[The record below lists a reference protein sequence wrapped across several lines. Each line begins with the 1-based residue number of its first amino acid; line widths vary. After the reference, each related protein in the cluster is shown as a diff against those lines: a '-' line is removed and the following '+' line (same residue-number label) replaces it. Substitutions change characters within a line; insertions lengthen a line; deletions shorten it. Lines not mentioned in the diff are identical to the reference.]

1 MRCSTSRCSTCCRP
15 GDDIHQT
22 GYSQPALFSLQYAL
36 TTLLASFGVVPDA
49 VMGHSVGEYA
59 AACAAGVFSPE
70 DGLRLIAERGRLMQ
84 ALPRDGEMAAIFT
97 DLATVERAIEAWPH
111 EVAVA
116 AVNGPASIVISGKRE
131 RIAML
136 VDAFAA
142 QDIRSVP
149 LNTSHAF
156 HSPLLEPM
164 LDRFQAAAK
173 AVAVARPAIPFYSNL
188 TGAVMDDAPTDLY
201 WRRHCREPVQFAP
214 ASSASPKPVSTCWSK
229 SAPSRCS
236 STPRVLCA
244 GRRDP
249 VPCPA
254 AAASRA
260 ASADRNA
267 VEPVCPRRRCRLP
280 RPKHPHPHASHCRP
294 IPSNAAV
301 WFQKADTSMTQTSAS
316 PLATAP
322 THHRSGEVLEWLR
335 GKIGE
340 LIQADPATINIE
352 LPFLEMGADSIVLIE
367 AIRHIEAE
375 YGVKLAMRRF
385 FEDLATVQALAEYVA
400 DNLPVAA
407 APTGAEVVGA
417 SEAVAEPSTAAVAV
431 AVAPSAQ
438 ALAPLAAAAPVEWV
452 AAEGGSTVER
462 VLREQNQLLST

>member
-1 MRCSTSRCSTCCRP
+1 
-15 GDDIHQT
+15 
-22 GYSQPALFSLQYAL
+22 
-36 TTLLASFGVVPDA
+36 
-49 VMGHSVGEYA
+49 
-59 AACAAGVFSPE
+59 
-70 DGLRLIAERGRLMQ
+70 
-84 ALPRDGEMAAIFT
+84 MAAIFT

-201 WRRHCREPVQFAP
+201 WRRHCREPVQFARSVERL
-214 ASSASPKPVSTCWSK
+214 AEAGFNVLVEIGPKPVLVSL
-229 SAPSRCS
+229 A
-236 STPRVLCA
+236 RVLCA

-267 VEPVCPRRRCRLP
+267 VEPVCPRRRCRLADRNTRTRTHRIAVLSLP
-280 RPKHPHPHASHCRP
+280 TQPSGSRKRTRP
-294 IPSNAAV
+294 
-301 WFQKADTSMTQTSAS
+301 
-316 PLATAP
+316 
-322 THHRSGEVLEWLR
+322 
-335 GKIGE
+335 
-340 LIQADPATINIE
+340 
-352 LPFLEMGADSIVLIE
+352 
-367 AIRHIEAE
+367 
-375 YGVKLAMRRF
+375 
-385 FEDLATVQALAEYVA
+385 
-400 DNLPVAA
+400 
-407 APTGAEVVGA
+407 
-417 SEAVAEPSTAAVAV
+417 
-431 AVAPSAQ
+431 
-438 ALAPLAAAAPVEWV
+438 
-452 AAEGGSTVER
+452 
-462 VLREQNQLLST
+462 